1 MPKLC
6 RACQK
11 QSANRGGV
19 CDSCRRRVLK
29 DPVAPTLLPRLW
41 TLAVVLVGLLGL
53 SSSLIAAAVLTR
65 QTVPWT
71 RRLNLESR
79 LASSQ
84 RPVIYEVTMVLEQA
98 TRKVYPYS
106 IVPAGAQNLE
116 EAKRA
121 MSDPAIEVN
130 YANIDFARL
139 KQVKLPENLSG
150 YVSYRW
156 GEKIYWTSKKLTL
169 RAGETVFTD
178 GVHLVRGRCLNC
190 YSATPMLPIRPNE
203 PTEKVLDTPVEMP
216 VMAYSFPKLPVE
228 TPELPP
234 SPGELT
240 PIVPVL
246 PPPASLTP
254 GKTGGGFWFP
264 LIPIIPPI
272 HRHPGQPQPPS
283 GPLPPGTPPVVVVVT
298 PEPNLQWLLAGL
310 FLILVSIYGVR
321 RLAASPVPPAPAF
334 LSGLA
339 RKQPD
344 PGPLAV
350 RSVSLSLAGT
360 AGR

>member
-1 MPKLC
+1 MQAPC
-6 RACQK
+6 AQK
-11 QSANRGGV
+11 PA
-19 CDSCRRRVLK
+19 
-29 DPVAPTLLPRLW
+29 APSLGPRLW
-41 TLAVVLVGLLGL
+41 TLAVVLVGLLGV
-53 SSSLIAAAVLTR
+53 SSSLIAAAVLTH
-65 QTVPWT
+65 QTLPWSG
-71 RRLNLESR
+71 RLNLESR
-79 LASSQ
+79 LASRQ
-84 RPVIYEVTMVLEQA
+84 RPVIYETTMVLEQTA
-98 TRKVYPYS
+98 RKVYPYS
-106 IVPAGAQNLE
+106 MVPGGALNLE
-116 EAKRA
+116 EAKQA
-121 MSDPAIEVN
+121 MNAPAIRAN

-139 KQVKLPENLSG
+139 KQVKLTENLSG

-216 VMAYSFPKLPVE
+216 VVAYSFPKLPVE

-234 SPGELT
+234 PPGELT

-246 PPPASLTP
+246 PPPTALTP

-310 FLILVSIYGVR
+310 FLILMSIYGLR
-321 RLAASPVPPAPAF
+321 RPAASPVPRARAF

-339 RKQPD
+339 RKQSG
-344 PGPLAV
+344 PGPRGD
-350 RSVSLSLAGT
+350 RSVSPSLAGT